1 MAFSA
6 SQWRSESLLVD
17 VDEMTGIHTPEPS
30 KPIIDGVLRRGHIL
44 MLTGPPK
51 AGKSWGMGHL
61 AYAVATGTDWMGFK
75 CHEGT
80 VCYVD
85 TELDPKSLFVRLD
98 RIRSQLGLMDSHG
111 NIMAMSLR
119 GKAIDAETLVN
130 TITDAYGEQPPALV
144 IIDSIYSIET
154 GDENNAGD
162 MRGMMMQL
170 GRLASLGSAIGFA
183 HHHAKGNAGTRNVI
197 DRGSGS
203 GVFGR
208 FVDAMV
214 DLTPVE
220 PDKEQREMLD
230 ARYDERAVPM
240 RMSFVLREFADP
252 GTRNVVFDYPL
263 IREVDGDFM
272 DDAPEQG
279 TAEAARRKGG
289 ESNRRRNDHRWGSID
304 EALGRA
310 VNQCYLDGVPATR
323 KNVAERATIDGK
335 PVTNDN
341 IKRWTRNDA
350 STKWRVV
357 QDGRDWVLQCSD
369 ESWSSSE
376 PENA

>member
-30 KPIIDGVLRRGHIL
+30 EPIIDGVLRRGHIL

-61 AYAVATGTDWMGFK
+61 AYAVATGTDWMGFR

-98 RIRSQLGLMDSHG
+98 RIRSQLGLRDSHG

-130 TITDAYGEQPPALV
+130 TITDAYGDQPAALV

-162 MRGMMMQL
+162 MREMMMHGLRHHLCSHYWQCQGQRRNEERNRPRQRL
-170 GRLASLGSAIGFA
+170 GRVRSL
-183 HHHAKGNAGTRNVI
+183 
-197 DRGSGS
+197 RGRD
-203 GVFGR
+203 GR
-208 FVDAMV
+208 
-214 DLTPVE
+214 P
-220 PDKEQREMLD
+220 D
-230 ARYDERAVPM
+230 ARGAR
-240 RMSFVLREFADP
+240 
-252 GTRNVVFDYPL
+252 
-263 IREVDGDFM
+263 
-272 DDAPEQG
+272 QG
-279 TAEAARRKGG
+279 AARNARC
-289 ESNRRRNDHRWGSID
+289 EVRRSC
-304 EALGRA
+304 RA
-310 VNQCYLDGVPATR
+310 HAHELCA
-323 KNVAERATIDGK
+323 A
-335 PVTNDN
+335 
-341 IKRWTRNDA
+341 
-350 STKWRVV
+350 
-357 QDGRDWVLQCSD
+357 
-369 ESWSSSE
+369 
-376 PENA
+376 

>member
-6 SQWRSESLLVD
+6 SQWRSETLLVD
-17 VDEMTGIHTPEPS
+17 VDSMTGIHVPDLAE
-30 KPIIDGVLRRGHIL
+30 PIIDGVLRRGHML

-51 AGKSWGMGHL
+51 AGKSWGMANL
-61 AYAVATGTDWMGFK
+61 AYAVATGSEWMGFA
-75 CHEGT
+75 CHEGR

-85 TELDPKSLFVRLD
+85 TELDPPSLYNRLD
-98 RIRSQLGLMDSHG
+98 RVRGEMVLDDSHG
-111 NIMAMSLR
+111 NIMAMPLR
-119 GKAIDAETLVN
+119 GRTVDAETLAN
-130 TITDAYGEQPPALV
+130 TIADAYGEEPPALV

-162 MRGMMMQL
+162 MRSMMQQL
-170 GRLASLGSAIGFA
+170 GRIAASGSAIAFA
-183 HHHAKGNAGTRNVI
+183 HHHAKGSAGARNVI

-220 PDKEQREMLD
+220 PSEEQRGMLD
-230 ARYDERAVPM
+230 ARYGESAVPM

-252 GTRNVVFDYPL
+252 GAKNVVFDFPL
-263 IREVDGDFM
+263 LREVEGDFM

-323 KNVAERATIDGK
+323 KNVADRATIDGK
-335 PVTNDN
+335 PVTKDN
-341 IKRWTRNDA
+341 VMRWTRNDA
-350 STKWRVV
+350 NTKWRVV
-357 QDGRDWVLQCSD
+357 QDGREWVLQCSD
-369 ESWSSSE
+369 ESWSSSA